1 MGVLVTLTSVGAGA
15 LVAFERQRIEA
26 AIPRGTRIVVLD
38 ERGSNLTTQALATR
52 LTSWQLGGD
61 DVALV
66 IGPTTPPTLAVL
78 AWQWLQDADPA
89 MNAQGAA
96 AARNSG

>member
-1 MGVLVTLTSVGAGA
+1 
-15 LVAFERQRIEA
+15 
-26 AIPRGTRIVVLD
+26 VLD

-66 IGPTTPPTLAVL
+66 IGGPDGSSP
-78 AWQWLQDADPA
+78 
-89 MNAQGAA
+89 
-96 AARNSG
+96 NSGKPHTSVFACLT